1 MLRVMA
7 DKKNPAKVEFGAL
20 LKEARTHLNLM
31 HQDIVRIL
39 GEGNTQQVSNWER
52 GIILPTRR
60 RVDDFRWGFPPPRNS
75 QP

>member
-1 MLRVMA
+1 MLR
-7 DKKNPAKVEFGAL
+7 FGAL
-20 LKEARTHLNLM
+20 LNLM

-60 RVDDFRWGFPPPRNS
+60 RVDCVKSSRIVSENHGNY
-75 QP
+75 

>member
-1 MLRVMA
+1 MLR
-7 DKKNPAKVEFGAL
+7 FGAL
-20 LKEARTHLNLM
+20 LNLM

-60 RVDDFRWGFPPPRNS
+60 RVDCVNRHAE
-75 QP
+75 